1 MRFMSS
7 GAFFKPNIVY
17 SNMKW
22 AQNVF
27 NRISS
32 MFYQMS
38 TDHSHSPHLSFAR
51 RRERNTDA
59 KYMFRMAMR
68 T

>member
-1 MRFMSS
+1 
-7 GAFFKPNIVY
+7 
-17 SNMKW
+17 MKW

-27 NRISS
+27 NSISS

-38 TDHSHSPHLSFAR
+38 TDHSHNPHLSFAR
-51 RRERNTDA
+51 RRERNTDE